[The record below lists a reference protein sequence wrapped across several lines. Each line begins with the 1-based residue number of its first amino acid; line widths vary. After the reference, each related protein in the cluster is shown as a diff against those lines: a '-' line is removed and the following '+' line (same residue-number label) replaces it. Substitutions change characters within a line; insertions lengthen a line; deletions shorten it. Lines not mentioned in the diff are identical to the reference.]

1 MIAIEAPLVPDLPTG
16 TIRMYAIA
24 FDLDTET
31 LQRTYAAPSWRHA
44 YSDIRR
50 ILNDEGFAWQQGSVN
65 FGLPDRVDAVACVL
79 AIQRLARE
87 LPWFS
92 ASARD
97 VRMLRIEENND
108 LRPAIESGG
117 PLSIRPRPSPGS
129 ATRPSRLAA
138 RGATPSGNV
147 LSF

>member
-1 MIAIEAPLVPDLPTG
+1 
-16 TIRMYAIA
+16 
-24 FDLDTET
+24 
-31 LQRTYAAPSWRHA
+31 
-44 YSDIRR
+44 
-50 ILNDEGFAWQQGSVN
+50 VN

-108 LRPAIESGG
+108 LRPAIES
-117 PLSIRPRPSPGS
+117 
-129 ATRPSRLAA
+129 AA
-138 RGATPSGNV
+138 R
-147 LSF
+147 

>member
-1 MIAIEAPLVPDLPTG
+1 MIALEAPVVPSLPKG

-31 LQRTYAAPSWRHA
+31 LQHAYGAPSWRHA
-44 YSDIRR
+44 YTEIRR
-50 ILNDEGFAWQQGSVN
+50 ILDDEGFAWQQGSVN
-65 FGLPDRVDAVACVL
+65 FGRPDRVDAVTCVL
-79 AIQRLARE
+79 AIQRLTRE

-108 LRPAIESGG
+108 LRPAIDC
-117 PLSIRPRPSPGS
+117 
-129 ATRPSRLAA
+129 A
-138 RGATPSGNV
+138 RV
-147 LSF
+147 

>member
-1 MIAIEAPLVPDLPTG
+1 MIAVKSPVVSDLPAG

-31 LQRTYAAPSWRHA
+31 LQQTYGAPAWRHA
-44 YSDIRR
+44 YSEIRR
-50 ILNDEGFAWQQGSVN
+50 ILQDEGFAWQQGSVN
-65 FGLPDRVDAVACVL
+65 FGRPERVDAVSCVL

-108 LRPAIESGG
+108 LRPAIES
-117 PLSIRPRPSPGS
+117 
-129 ATRPSRLAA
+129 AA
-138 RGATPSGNV
+138 R
-147 LSF
+147 